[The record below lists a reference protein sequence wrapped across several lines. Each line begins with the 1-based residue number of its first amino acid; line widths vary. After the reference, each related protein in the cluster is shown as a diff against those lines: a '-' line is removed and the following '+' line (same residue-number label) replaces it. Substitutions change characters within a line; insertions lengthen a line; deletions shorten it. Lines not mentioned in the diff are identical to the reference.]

1 MSSCSQKRVNFTERD
16 KQLLLA
22 IVGKYAKIIEDKS
35 TKNCV
40 TSSKTAT
47 WTKLWENYTR
57 NAQCETGPRLVWQLK
72 VLYDNLKRSTRKTV
86 AEKHECEYEAKLKAA
101 CNNAADDKKQLFKT
115 GGGSAGGSKLT
126 CTQEILLAELVHV
139 EPLQNEFDSAASYF
153 CIVFPFIIWVYGNTV
168 KKLYLKQSQHFQRKL
183 FLQQNQRPIPKLD
196 VLPDL
201 LIPNDSLNG
210 RE

>member
-47 WTKLWENYTR
+47 WAKVCAEY
-57 NAQCETGPRLVWQLK
+57 NAQCETGPRLVRQLK

-86 AEKHECEYEAKLKAA
+86 AEKQQCEYEAKLKAA
-101 CNNAADDKKQLFKT
+101 RNNAADDKKQLFKT
-115 GGGSAGGSKLT
+115 AGGSAGGSKLT

-153 CIVFPFIIWVYGNTV
+153 CNT
-168 KKLYLKQSQHFQRKL
+168 S
-183 FLQQNQRPIPKLD
+183 ISD
-196 VLPDL
+196 
-201 LIPNDSLNG
+201 
-210 RE
+210 

>member
-1 MSSCSQKRVNFTERD
+1 MRR
-16 KQLLLA
+16 
-22 IVGKYAKIIEDKS
+22 YAKIIEDKS

-47 WTKLWENYTR
+47 WAKVCAEY
-57 NAQCETGPRLVWQLK
+57 NAQCETGPHLVRQLK

-86 AEKHECEYEAKLKAA
+86 AEKHQCEYEAKLKAA
-101 CNNAADDKKQLFKT
+101 RNSAADDKKQLFKT

-126 CTQEILLAELVHV
+126 CTQEILLAELRSTF
-139 EPLQNEFDSAASYF
+139 QKN
-153 CIVFPFIIWVYGNTV
+153 
-168 KKLYLKQSQHFQRKL
+168 LYLKQSQHLQRTL
-183 FLQQNQRPIPKLD
+183 FLEQNQRPIPKLD